1 MDLIFAS
8 HNKHKLEEVQEMM
21 GEDLVQLSSLE
32 DIAYYDEIIEDGSTL
47 EENARIKSNT
57 IYTKT
62 GKDVFSDD
70 TGLEV
75 YALDMQPGVITAR
88 FAGAGKDANA
98 NMNLL
103 LKLLDDKEDRRARFR
118 TAIVL
123 ILDGKEYLF
132 EGIVEGRI
140 AFQKSGDMGFGYD
153 PVFIPEDHDK
163 SFAEMPMAMK
173 NTMSHRHRA
182 LQKMKQFLINKKDQH

>member
-75 YALDMQPGVITAR
+75 YALNMQPGVITAR
-88 FAGAGKDANA
+88 FAGAEKDADA
-98 NMNLL
+98 NMALLLNLL
-103 LKLLDDKEDRRARFR
+103 KDKDDRRARFR

-123 ILDGKEYLF
+123 ILNGEEYLF

-140 AFQKSGDMGFGYD
+140 AFQKSGDKGFGYD
-153 PVFIPEDHDK
+153 PVFIPEGHDK
-163 SFAEMPMAMK
+163 SFAEMPMALK

-182 LQKMKQFLINKKDQH
+182 LQKMKQFLINKKDRH

>member
-32 DIAYYDEIIEDGSTL
+32 DIAYYEEIIEDGATL

-57 IYTKT
+57 IYTNT

-88 FAGAGKDANA
+88 FAGEEKDADA
-98 NMNLL
+98 NMALLLNLL
-103 LKLLDDKEDRRARFR
+103 EDKEDRRARFR

-182 LQKMKQFLINKKDQH
+182 LQKMKQFLINKKDRH